1 MDEASGERGARG
13 GARDAEG
20 ARGAEGASPG
30 ERQPYPRTRRAQGA
44 ARDPQG
50 TGRGAHA
57 RAVLYALEMLATGR
71 VYADGAERVAAACG
85 VGIDLAG
92 RAILEARDRLDWSAS
107 ADPDSVRA
115 AWVASV
121 SAVAVDAMERGKHEA
136 ALQALEMRAR
146 AAGIIAAPAAAQ
158 VAVSVGAAGA
168 LDASGLARELEAA
181 QDELRRLAAARASR
195 ALPPPGAAQ
204 GLPEIDR
211 AREGGG
217 NGDGGGAA

>member
-71 VYADGAERVAAACG
+71 VYADGAERVAAA
-85 VGIDLAG
+85 
-92 RAILEARDRLDWSAS
+92 
-107 ADPDSVRA
+107 
-115 AWVASV
+115 
-121 SAVAVDAMERGKHEA
+121 
-136 ALQALEMRAR
+136 
-146 AAGIIAAPAAAQ
+146 
-158 VAVSVGAAGA
+158 
-168 LDASGLARELEAA
+168 
-181 QDELRRLAAARASR
+181 
-195 ALPPPGAAQ
+195 
-204 GLPEIDR
+204 
-211 AREGGG
+211 
-217 NGDGGGAA
+217 